1 EIERLLLLAEG
12 SGSGVVEVPYW
23 LNEEMV
29 LEGMKNGYLG
39 NSAVSLYLSTHD
51 DTALSLELKE
61 RGKSLLRRSLLM
73 GMIQLVS
80 LVGMIFATVHLLRSR
95 SRSGPQWRVVRVWD
109 SSLILAVFFSA
120 EIIGSLLSDYFFSSL
135 IYE

>member
-1 EIERLLLLAEG
+1 
-12 SGSGVVEVPYW
+12 
-23 LNEEMV
+23 
-29 LEGMKNGYLG
+29 GMKNGYLG